1 MTPDL
6 ARLRQVKS
14 FEGPLEFYYPGQPDM
29 TLVAGSVNVMGPLG
43 SQGQGKEEATITGDG
58 ELIGLR
64 EKITGKSHIS
74 RENLWFPVD
83 FPLSQP
89 IEMENYH
96 E

>member
-64 EKITGKSHIS
+64 EKLQENPIFHGKIYGF
-74 RENLWFPVD
+74 LKIFP
-83 FPLSQP
+83 
-89 IEMENYH
+89 
-96 E
+96 